1 MVLQAIRGSRRGI
14 AGMLARIVPSPPE
27 PEVDGVPARTLA
39 RERATQRGQRHFGA
53 ADLDRLERLCR
64 GAVVM
69 PLGDAHTRREDR
81 PERLVALRHDLDHDI
96 EQAVRMARWE
106 AERGLRSTYFVL
118 HTEWYWGTRGPREPS
133 PYVLRALDDIAGLG
147 HEIGVHNNA
156 VAAALRTGRPPAS
169 ILADVLD
176 GLRAHGFAITGT
188 AAHGDPLA
196 RRLGFVN
203 YEMFRGCPSPDGKPP
218 DRVVEALDPATHRRG
233 RLRLEPVDMA
243 AFGLEYE
250 AYFLGHTRYLS
261 EAEGRWN
268 HPPDDVAAAFGRE
281 GGFLQVLTHP
291 VHWAFDGED
300 APPVPARP

>member
-1 MVLQAIRGSRRGI
+1 MMLRAIRGIRRTI
-14 AGMLARIVPSPPE
+14 AGILARVFPAPPE
-27 PEVDGVPARTLA
+27 AEVDGVSARTLA
-39 RERATQRGQRHFGA
+39 HERVTQRDQRHFGA
-53 ADLDRLERLCR
+53 TDLAAIERLC
-64 GAVVM
+64 GAAVVL
-69 PLGDAHTRREDR
+69 PLGDAHARRGDR
-81 PERLVALRHDLDHDI
+81 PERLVALRHDLDHDV

-106 AERGLRSTYFVL
+106 ADRGWRSTYFVL

-133 PYVLRALDDIAGLG
+133 PYVLRALDDIATLG

-156 VAAALRTGRPPAS
+156 VAAALGTGAPPAS

-203 YEMFRGCPSPDGKPP
+203 YEMFRGCPSPDGKSP
-218 DRVVEALDPATHRRG
+218 DRVLEALDPASHRRR

-250 AYFLGHTRYLS
+250 AYFLGHTQYLS

-268 HPPDDVAAAFGRE
+268 HQPDELAAAFGRD

-291 VHWAFDGED
+291 VHWALDGE
-300 APPVPARP
+300 AALPVPPRP